1 MFYFNNFMLSSHNIW
16 NQIATEAER
25 RPLMLSVFD
34 QQGRPFGKELIQWLT
49 VDEKDSTHVHVLIN
63 CVQVKPYL
71 K

>member
-1 MFYFNNFMLSSHNIW
+1 MLSSHNIW